1 LETLAADTN
10 AILMEAREAGMSTSF
25 IRHNQ
30 GTAQILALLSMNP
43 DVPVEKVVLLAPVTT
58 MDLQRI
64 KLSNGEFTELAN
76 AMFAVLE
83 TGRTDFLDL
92 SLGDSLSRE
101 MYARLGVAHR
111 NLSKSKNRSFSCQT
125 LFLAAYVSISR
136 IFDSWIHL
144 RSLISDDVATYCEAS
159 RRDRI
164 ANSPKLV

>member
-25 IRHNQ
+25 IRHSQ

-101 MYARLGVAHR
+101 MT
-111 NLSKSKNRSFSCQT
+111 KCM
-125 LFLAAYVSISR
+125 
-136 IFDSWIHL
+136 
-144 RSLISDDVATYCEAS
+144 
-159 RRDRI
+159 
-164 ANSPKLV
+164 LVWV

>member
-1 LETLAADTN
+1 
-10 AILMEAREAGMSTSF
+10 MEAREAGMSTSF
-25 IRHNQ
+25 IRHSK

-101 MYARLGVAHR
+101 MT
-111 NLSKSKNRSFSCQT
+111 KCM
-125 LFLAAYVSISR
+125 
-136 IFDSWIHL
+136 
-144 RSLISDDVATYCEAS
+144 
-159 RRDRI
+159 
-164 ANSPKLV
+164 LVWV